1 MNGSM
6 YRKLKL
12 ELHLLYVIYPL
23 MLSLYII
30 LFFILKGVIH
40 YLYLSMVPALL
51 VLGALSYIGISAEIK
66 NNNINNIEI
75 IHGKKYIYLFS
86 LCYVQYWLLMCSLYY
101 LDSHKQEYIEMNRYK
116 YGFEYKE
123 MI

>member
-1 MNGSM
+1 MNGSI

-12 ELHLLYVIYPL
+12 KLHLLYVIYPL

-30 LFFILKGVIH
+30 LFFISKGVVR
-40 YLYLSMVPALL
+40 YLFLLMIPALL
-51 VLGALSYIGISAEIK
+51 VLGALSYIGICGEIK

-86 LCYVQYWLLMCSLYY
+86 LCTVLVVLLSFYLYDIFY
-101 LDSHKQEYIEMNRYK
+101 
-116 YGFEYKE
+116 
-123 MI
+123 